1 MKININNLSESEL
14 ELWQF
19 YNQPQ
24 KRLLAYVDRL
34 YQNAYDE
41 YGNCL
46 GSIDTWNCKKD
57 CAYLDSVNG
66 VSYYGR
72 KSLSMSDDMTNIAI
86 EGMIPYYFIA
96 NRKYWGMIE
105 ERVKKVLGNTCKA

>member
-1 MKININNLSESEL
+1 MKNLHNLSEADL

-24 KRLLAYVDRL
+24 KRLLAYVDKL

-46 GSIDTWNCKKD
+46 GDIDTWNCKKD

-66 VSYYGR
+66 VSYYGYR
-72 KSLSMSDDMTNIAI
+72 ANEVETLDNC
-86 EGMIPYYFIA
+86 IPYYFIA

-105 ERVKKVLGNTCKA
+105 DRVKKVLGNTCKA